1 MRFFKKT
8 NIDFLGARKFW
19 YVFSGIMV
27 FLGWFSIILGFL
39 DFGIDFKGGTE
50 IVLAFEKRVE
60 VSDIRTSLTQVGLG
74 TSEIIY
80 YGGEASVLIRT
91 SEQAEGNVIANKIK
105 NVVQTAFPDKKFT
118 VIKEDKIGPK
128 IGKELRLDALYALLW
143 SFVGILVYVGF
154 RFKFAYGFGAVI
166 ALVHDVSATC
176 GFLAIVSY
184 FAPGLN
190 INISQDIIAALLT
203 IIGTSV
209 NDTVVIFD
217 RVRENEKIFRS
228 LPLYDVMN
236 RSLNDTL
243 SRTII
248 TNGTIFAVLLI
259 LLLFGG
265 DVIRPFALAMFFGS
279 ISGTYSTIYVAGAF
293 VIDYTKFRNRKIGIV
308 TA

>member
-8 NIDFLGARKFW
+8 NIDFLGKRKIW
-19 YVFSGIMV
+19 YIISSIMV
-27 FLGWFSIILGFL
+27 LIGWFSIVFGFL
-39 DFGIDFKGGTE
+39 EPGIDFKGGTE
-50 IVLAFEKRVE
+50 IVLTFPQKIE
-60 VSDIRTSLTQVGLG
+60 VNDIRVSLAKVGMG

-80 YGGEASVLIRT
+80 YGGENSVLIRT
-91 SEQAEGNVIANKIK
+91 LEQAEGITVSDKIK
-105 NVVQTAFPDKKFT
+105 NAVQTAFPDKKFE

-128 IGKELRLDALYALLW
+128 IGKELSLDALYALLW
-143 SFVGILVYVGF
+143 SFVGILVYIGF

-176 GFLAIVSY
+176 GFLAIVSHL
-184 FAPGLN
+184 APGLN
-190 INISQDIIAALLT
+190 ITISQDVIAALLT

-217 RVRENEKIFRS
+217 RVRENEKIYRS
-228 LPLYDVMN
+228 MPLFDVMN

-243 SRTII
+243 SRTVI

-279 ISGTYSTIYVAGAF
+279 ICGTYSTIYVAGAF
-293 VIDYTKFRNRKIGIV
+293 VIDYTRIRNRKAGLA